1 MLSNYL
7 IGLREGLEAALV
19 VSILLVYVTRT
30 QRLNLRRWIAF
41 GVASAIVVSILVAMI
56 LETISKDLSETAEP
70 AFAGFVSL
78 SAVAFVTWMIF
89 WMRRSARTIS
99 TELREQLDDAA
110 LSGGHIAVA
119 AMAFV
124 AVIRE
129 GVETAMFFWAAS
141 QASGNTVGSVFG
153 LVLGLATAVALGWA
167 IYRSS
172 ASINLPKFFRVTGIL
187 LVFVAAGVLSYGI
200 HEFQE
205 IGWLPGE
212 DDVLLNLSGIMTEGS
227 LLQTLVA
234 GILNIKLE
242 TSVLQVLAWATYSIV
257 VLFLFMRPMSASPL
271 VRRENSVSPSQ
282 SESARR

>member
-1 MLSNYL
+1 MVSNYL

-19 VSILLVYVTRT
+19 VSILLVYVSRT
-30 QRLNLRRWIAF
+30 NRLGLRRWIGF
-41 GVASAIVVSILVAMI
+41 GVVSAIVVSVLVALI
-56 LETISKDLSETAEP
+56 LETISQDLGENAEP
-70 AFAGFVSL
+70 AFAGIVSFA
-78 SAVAFVTWMIF
+78 AVAFVTWMIF

-99 TELREQLDDAA
+99 TELREQLDDAD

-141 QASGNTVGSVFG
+141 QASGNIAGSILG
-153 LVLGLATAVALGWA
+153 LVLGLATAVALGWG

-205 IGWLPGE
+205 IGWIPGE
-212 DDVLLNLSGIMTEGS
+212 DDVLLDLSGVMAEGS

-234 GILNIKLE
+234 GIFNIKL
-242 TSVLQVLAWATYSIV
+242 TTTVLQVLAWATYSIV
-257 VLFLFMRPMSASPL
+257 VLFLFMRPASAVPL
-271 VRRENSVSPSQ
+271 ARSEKAVSQ
-282 SESARR
+282 SQPENTRR

>member
-1 MLSNYL
+1 MIGNYL

-19 VSILLVYVTRT
+19 VSILLVYLTRT
-30 QRLNLRRWIAF
+30 NRAAMRHWVFF
-41 GVASAIVVSILVAMI
+41 GVGSAIVASILVALI
-56 LETISKDLSETAEP
+56 LETISKDLSATAEP
-70 AFAGFVSL
+70 AFAGIVSFA
-78 SAVAFVTWMIF
+78 AVAFVTWMIF

-99 TELREQLDDAA
+99 TDLRNQLDDAA
-110 LSGGHIAVA
+110 LGGGHIAVA

-129 GVETAMFFWAAS
+129 GAETAVFFWAAS
-141 QASGNTVGSVFG
+141 QASGNTLASTLG

-172 ASINLPKFFRVTGIL
+172 ASINLPKFFRITGIL

-212 DDVLLNLSGIMTEGS
+212 DDVLINLSGVLAEGS
-227 LLQTLVA
+227 VLQTLVA
-234 GILNIKLE
+234 GIFNIKA
-242 TSVLQVLAWATYSIV
+242 TTTTLQALAWMAYSIV
-257 VLFLFMRPMSASPL
+257 VLFLFLRPVTAAPL
-271 VRRENSVSPSQ
+271 VRTENAVSDTNSQ
-282 SESARR
+282 VTRR